1 MGAKPRDQR
10 KLKGYYRYS
19 AAGMQLMV
27 AGGLG
32 LWLGWWLDEKTGL
45 SPLLLITGTFFGF
58 GVGIYG
64 LYRELFGREP

>member
-1 MGAKPRDQR
+1 MGETSRDR
-10 KLKGYYRYS
+10 SKLKAYFRHS

-45 SPLLLITGTFFGF
+45 SPLLLILGTFFGF

-64 LYRELFGREP
+64 LYKELFGRES

>member
-1 MGAKPRDQR
+1 
-10 KLKGYYRYS
+10 
-19 AAGMQLMV
+19 MQLMV

-45 SPLLLITGTFFGF
+45 SPLLLILGTFFGF

-64 LYRELFGREP
+64 LYKELFGSES